1 MNLKK
6 ATTLAIIGVSY
17 IFASRTIGTLT
28 PGIFQNLL
36 VTQINVILSI
46 LASLTFVYFY
56 VLFLIKYLQPDQIRM
71 KRATVFAI
79 IGSAAMSLLFLKGI
93 FLVFGFIRVN
103 LYEVSP
109 NLIGMIRTSS
119 IEPVIPL
126 LSSIFMLFFF
136 AIFHQEIQRSVRSIL
151 KTATL
156 LAAIGTAISVAL
168 QAFTFFSFIFAG
180 QPSWLSEF
188 PIKMAIILLPLVAFS
203 VFTSL
208 YFYIAFYKTQ
218 Q

>member
-6 ATTLAIIGVSY
+6 AAILAIIGVSY
-17 IFASRTIGTLT
+17 IFASRTIGTLA
-28 PGIFQNLL
+28 PGVFQNLL
-36 VTQINVILSI
+36 ATQINVILSI

-56 VLFLIKYLQPDQIRM
+56 VLFLIKYLQPDQIRL

-79 IGSAAMSLLFLKGI
+79 IGSAAISLLLLKGL

-109 NLIGMIRTSS
+109 NLIDMIRTSS

-136 AIFHQEIQRSVRSIL
+136 AIFHQEIRRSGESAL

-156 LAAIGTAISVAL
+156 LAAIGTAISMAL
-168 QAFTFFSFIFAG
+168 QAFTFVNFIFQG
-180 QPSWLSEF
+180 QVKWLSEF
-188 PIKMAIILLPLVAFS
+188 PTKMAIILLPLIVFSAFA
-203 VFTSL
+203 SL
-208 YFYIAFYKTQ
+208 YFYIAFYKAQ
-218 Q
+218 R